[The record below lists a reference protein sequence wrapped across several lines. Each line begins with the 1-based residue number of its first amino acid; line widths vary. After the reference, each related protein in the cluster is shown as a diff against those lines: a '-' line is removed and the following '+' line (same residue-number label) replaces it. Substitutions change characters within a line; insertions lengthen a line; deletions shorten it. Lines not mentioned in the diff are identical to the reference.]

1 MYYLRLFTLLF
12 LATALITTTTSCDD
26 DEEMMEE
33 EMEMEMEENTVVVW
47 SGETITFTK
56 ADGANPADEA
66 NQDRITDNVW
76 ITRGNTG
83 GQIYNAVVEAS
94 SDKDE
99 SPTGT
104 LWAVGTTADIEN
116 LEFTMFRAAVEKP
129 KDAVGIDLVMLLVQD
144 SIALDLKITS
154 WSQGTAGGF
163 AYERSSE

>member
-1 MYYLRLFTLLF
+1 MLFV
-12 LATALITTTTSCDD
+12 ATALITTTTSCDD
-26 DEEMMEE
+26 DDDEMMEE
-33 EMEMEMEENTVVVW
+33 EMEMEMEAEGVVVW
-47 SGETITFTK
+47 SGDTVTFTK

-83 GQIYNAVVEAS
+83 GQIYNAVEETS
-94 SDKDE
+94 SDKEE
-99 SPTGT
+99 SPSGT

-116 LEFTMFRAAVEKP
+116 LEFTMFRTAVDKP

-154 WSQGTAGGF
+154 WSQGPSGGF

>member
-1 MYYLRLFTLLF
+1 MYYLRFFTFLL
-12 LATALITTTTSCDD
+12 LATALITTTISCDD

-33 EMEMEMEENTVVVW
+33 EMEMEMEADIVVW
-47 SGETITFTK
+47 SGDTVTFTK
-56 ADGANPADEA
+56 ADGANPADAA

-83 GQIYNAVVEAS
+83 GQIYNVVEETS

-116 LEFTMFRAAVEKP
+116 LEFTMFRTAVDKP

-163 AYERSSE
+163 SYERSSE